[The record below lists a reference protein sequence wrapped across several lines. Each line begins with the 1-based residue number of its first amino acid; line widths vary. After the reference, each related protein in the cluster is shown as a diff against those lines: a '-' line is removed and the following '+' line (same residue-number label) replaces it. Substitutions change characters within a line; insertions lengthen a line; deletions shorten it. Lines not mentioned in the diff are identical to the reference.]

1 MSVATPVGGTTWYT
15 SSPTTS
21 LLYQTY
27 SATFGNY
34 MVLFVQFDTAVTGFT
49 ITPYSAYANGM
60 VVTAGPVIGN
70 LYCFIIQSVS
80 YSPYFMFNW
89 TGSANMG
96 VVLEEYSTVTQA
108 SSTNFITTSGSSG
121 TASDSLTTD
130 DAGGNTIVA
139 GMGNITSDSFT
150 ATTGTLRQQETSS
163 SDVVVALLDNSN
175 SSPGS
180 LTVAASLTS
189 TAWDM
194 ILIELRFVIGAVNGT
209 GYVTVGNGVSQGQ
222 IANGDDQTTNVVMG
236 NPPVAFVNIP
246 YGQTYPRAS

>member
-1 MSVATPVGGTTWYT
+1 MATPVGGTTWYT

-21 LLYQTY
+21 LLFQSY
-27 SATFGNY
+27 SGTSGN
-34 MVLFVQFDTAVTGFT
+34 VAIIFVQFDAAVTGFT
-49 ITPYSAYANGM
+49 VTPYSGYSSGM
-60 VVTAGPVIGN
+60 SITPGPVIGN
-70 LYCFIIQSVS
+70 LYCFIIEFVS

-96 VVLEEYSTVTQA
+96 VVLEEYSGVTA
-108 SSTNFITTSGSSG
+108 VSATNYVTTSGTSG
-121 TASDSLTTD
+121 TASDSLNTD

-150 ATTGTLRQQETSS
+150 ATTGTVRQQETSS
-163 SDVVVALLDNSN
+163 SDVIVALLDNSN

-194 ILIELRFVIGAVNGT
+194 ILVELRYIIGVVNGT
-209 GYVTVGNGVSQGQ
+209 GFPCPGNGVSQGQ
-222 IANGDDQTTNVVMG
+222 VANSDDEMTNVAMG
-236 NPPVAFVNIP
+236 NPPIAFVNIP
-246 YGQTYPRAS
+246 YGQTWPRG